1 MKKDVFDFYLS
12 EICKRF
18 NLTSE
23 QFFSRTKNREITK
36 ARHFL
41 YWMCS
46 HRHISVTAIQKYMLD
61 HGYKTA
67 HSTIIMGIRRA
78 EKTALDDR
86 DYVNISRIIERG
98 I

>member
-1 MKKDVFDFYLS
+1 
-12 EICKRF
+12 
-18 NLTSE
+18 
-23 QFFSRTKNREITK
+23 
-36 ARHFL
+36 
-41 YWMCS
+41 MCS